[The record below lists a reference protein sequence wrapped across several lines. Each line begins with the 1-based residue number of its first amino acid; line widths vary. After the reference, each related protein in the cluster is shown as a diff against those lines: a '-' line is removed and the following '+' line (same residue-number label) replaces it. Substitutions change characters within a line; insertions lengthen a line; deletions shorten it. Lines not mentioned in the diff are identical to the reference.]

1 MDARSRVARE
11 DQDRAETEDRIT
23 EVKDA
28 LAETTVA
35 DREMAGGRRENDAVF
50 TPELTKT
57 SKDSKRERDRENK
70 NKKKDFE
77 KSGAGISRPNQGGR
91 RNLSRIPKALQKPS
105 SSAKTGREETRSK
118 RNHTSGE
125 NDNP

>member
-35 DREMAGGRRENDAVF
+35 DRDPVAE
-50 TPELTKT
+50 
-57 SKDSKRERDRENK
+57 
-70 NKKKDFE
+70 
-77 KSGAGISRPNQGGR
+77 
-91 RNLSRIPKALQKPS
+91 
-105 SSAKTGREETRSK
+105 EETTTLYSHQ
-118 RNHTSGE
+118 N
-125 NDNP
+125 

>member
-35 DREMAGGRRENDAVF
+35 DREMAAEEERMTLYLHPVSY
-50 TPELTKT
+50 THLTLPT
-57 SKDSKRERDRENK
+57 I
-70 NKKKDFE
+70 
-77 KSGAGISRPNQGGR
+77 A
-91 RNLSRIPKALQKPS
+91 
-105 SSAKTGREETRSK
+105 
-118 RNHTSGE
+118 
-125 NDNP
+125 